1 MSIGSQISLPRQRRD
16 FDACVWLT
24 LTVILTMREYLPPTH
39 EQGSVTYSYV
49 KQSAIVWRQGQYALY
64 ESG

>member
-1 MSIGSQISLPRQRRD
+1 MREI
-16 FDACVWLT
+16 VWLT
-24 LTVILTMREYLPPTH
+24 PTIILTLREYLPPTY
-39 EQGSVTYSYV
+39 EQGSVTCSYV